1 MCRFVDSILEIGY
14 DRISHILDM
23 VESINFWSDSF
34 RRSFKR
40 KDAILKKIGMHL
52 YEVSIS
58 APAMKD
64 GYLFRYFKDFKFNYD
79 YSAEQIYQFVS
90 ELDMALHST
99 NGDIKYDGQKKNFN
113 LGLHM
118 HEALWISRDAF
129 FPVMSVMSSFS
140 ERRKAMKAFLYDA
153 PYGRIRYVKRQ

>member
-1 MCRFVDSILEIGY
+1 MEFTQNLGRTLGKQEQCLYKMYRFVDGILEIGY

-64 GYLFRYFKDFKFNYD
+64 GYLFRYSKDFKFNFD
-79 YSAEQIYQFVS
+79 YSAEQ
-90 ELDMALHST
+90 
-99 NGDIKYDGQKKNFN
+99 
-113 LGLHM
+113 
-118 HEALWISRDAF
+118 
-129 FPVMSVMSSFS
+129 MS
-140 ERRKAMKAFLYDA
+140 
-153 PYGRIRYVKRQ
+153 IC